1 MNAANIFHFLNYL
14 QPQKYSRENRLGEPN
29 VRPKETNSKSLKG
42 LRSVLGIDFKI

>member
-29 VRPKETNSKSLKG
+29 VRPNETKSKIARG
-42 LRSVLGIDFKI
+42 FKISLGN